1 MSIMMMSTMIVSTI
15 KMLAQILS
23 PGWDTDVGDG
33 VNRLG
38 IRHYDLRL
46 DNVNKD
52 VNLVVASSMWL
63 VLDGSNK
70 KGFSRS

>member
-1 MSIMMMSTMIVSTI
+1 MIVSTMIVSTI

-23 PGWDTDVGDG
+23 PGWVTDVGDS
-33 VNRLG
+33 VNRLDNH
-38 IRHYDLRL
+38 HYDLRL
-46 DNVNKD
+46 DIVNND
-52 VNLVVASSMWL
+52 VNFVVASSMWL

>member
-1 MSIMMMSTMIVSTI
+1 MMIVSTI

-23 PGWDTDVGDG
+23 PGWVTDVGDG

-52 VNLVVASSMWL
+52 ANLVVASSMWL